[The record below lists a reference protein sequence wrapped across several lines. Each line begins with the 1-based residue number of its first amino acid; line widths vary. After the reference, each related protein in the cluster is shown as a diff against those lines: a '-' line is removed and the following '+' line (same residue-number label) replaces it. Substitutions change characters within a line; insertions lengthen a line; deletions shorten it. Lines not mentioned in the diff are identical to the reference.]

1 MKLFRIVAVV
11 VVLVMGSQ
19 VETEARGQV
28 IKGLW
33 KAGKELVKGT
43 SKQSSKGIRGAS
55 KGASQSSQK
64 SSNVQSRAKDVP
76 VLIDCSRCNGSGKIS
91 YWNPQMQQLQR
102 VDCNKCFGIGKV
114 SR

>member
-1 MKLFRIVAVV
+1 MKLFKIIAVVAV
-11 VVLVMGSQ
+11 LLLGFHLDADAQ
-19 VETEARGQV
+19 AARQILKV
-28 IKGLW
+28 
-33 KAGKELVKGT
+33 GKELVKKT
-43 SKQSSKGIRGAS
+43 PKATRNIKKSATIKQNSSKNA
-55 KGASQSSQK
+55 
-64 SSNVQSRAKDVP
+64 NRAKDVP